1 MALDPSKITSALDGT
16 NDKWAEAISFFTGFK
31 APPRADLFD
40 TLVGNEGIPQMK
52 VEISD
57 VGYVDYVDTEDL
69 NWLYENAGY
78 DINNT
83 DFVIPFYSTS
93 GGAGSDVTMHKARIT
108 LLGQKSVDGP
118 PTGGYYEGGTFSSS
132 IDGHLG
138 MDGKPTWDTTKLT
151 QYAYG
156 TGLAL
161 EKLRNDEKL
170 GTHGFAW
177 NGLPV
182 ADADSVSLGTFDV
195 VAGSFDR
202 VAEFFVKQQAIVE
215 EWAGR
220 LGTEKNEAWRGQAAG
235 VFWDLLNKIN
245 KQYTDYKE
253 DTSPN
258 GSYQSKQGNEIRQAK
273 KDLQKAVIDLH
284 NVWMDWEL
292 KMGNPLRWLSDLLT
306 DVMNYTWDHNIT
318 KITYEIEGA
327 GYSYYTNYIAEEGF
341 DNRAKAQRDTLMDFG
356 DLKDLSTWEAIGN
369 KSIEMWQQSVKD
381 NLEAAAID
389 AMEYVKNAWSN
400 SSFDLGTVKS
410 RGGDTLKEGLAEDKA
425 DKLEDDNKK
434 KEDDAKKA
442 AEEAQ
447 KKQDEFIAW
456 QKEQARIAKEE
467 AAKEKAEAEAK
478 AAAAEAKAEKE
489 KEEAKAEREK
499 EKAEAE
505 AKAAAAEAKAD
516 AKAAE
521 AEAKQE
527 QKEKEQEEKAAEAE
541 AKAAAKEAEQEAKA
555 EAKEAE
561 QEAKQE
567 EKEKEQEAK
576 QAEQEA
582 KQEQKEKEQEA
593 KQAEQQAKQEAKQE
607 EAERKQEEAQGRQEQ
622 MQMLQMNQAKAQQ
635 EEAKKEQAKKEA
647 EQEAKQ
653 AEQEAEQEAKQAEQE
668 AKQEEKEKEAEQK
681 QAEQEKKQEAKEAE
695 QEAKQE
701 EKEKEAEQKQAEQE
715 AKADRI
721 RTEQEDKQE
730 QLQAEQEQKQ
740 AEQEAKQEEKEKEAE
755 QKQAEQEA
763 KAEARQNEAEAK
775 QDQLQQEQEKKQN
788 EAEAKQDQ
796 LQQEQEKKQ
805 NEAQAKQE
813 QLQQEAEKKQNE
825 AEARFG
831 DQSRGL
837 LNGGDLLSPDISGP
851 VNEGNLP
858 VSDVLDVPGGG
869 ESHIDDN
876 GRLVTEYPDGSSTTI
891 DPLTHSS
898 TLTRPDGTTVSGPL
912 NTGDLLPN
920 PDGSTTRL
928 DPQGNVV
935 MEYPDGTSQTIDPDT
950 GSTTITN
957 PDGTTR
963 SGYLNDLDNPLNGYQ
978 PPTSGPLN
986 SGSLDGYNS
995 PSYDLSG
1002 YEEELFDENPYES
1015 PLDSNAAAASSG
1027 SSAPNHNRTQ
1037 LNSGPLPGF
1046 GGGGADAMG
1055 SSSGGTGTGSGGMPM
1070 GGGMGGGM
1078 GGMGGGMGGAGGGQD
1093 SKAERVR
1100 SVIDGDVVSNRRPQ
1114 PGARPPLPGSR
1125 GYADDEVRVAASGN
1139 TAGQNP
1145 FLPPM
1150 AGGGA
1155 PNQTQT
1161 QSGDRARDSWVPED
1175 EDVWGTDEGGAPAVI
1190 GR

>member
-1 MALDPSKITSALDGT
+1 MALDPSKITTDIDGT
-16 NDKWAEAISFFTGFK
+16 NDKWAEAVKFFTGFK

-118 PTGGYYEGGTFSSS
+118 PTGGYYEGGTFTSS

-182 ADADSVSLGTFDV
+182 ADVDSVSMGSFDV

-202 VAEFFVKQQAIVE
+202 VAEFFVNQQQKVE
-215 EWAGR
+215 EWEGR
-220 LGTEKNEAWRGQAAG
+220 LGTEKNDAWRGQAAG
-235 VFWDLLNKIN
+235 VFWDLLHKIN
-245 KQYTDYKE
+245 KQYTDYA
-253 DTSPN
+253 DDMSAN
-258 GSYQSKQGNEIRQAK
+258 GSFRSKQGNEIRQAK
-273 KDLQKAVIDLH
+273 KDFQKAVVDLH
-284 NVWMDWEL
+284 TVWMDWEL

-306 DVMNYTWDHNIT
+306 DVMEYTWDHNIT
-318 KITYEIEGA
+318 KITYEIEP
-327 GYSYYTNYIAEEGF
+327 SYDSYVTNYVADEGF
-341 DNRAKAQRDTLMDFG
+341 DNRAKAQRDKLFDFG
-356 DLKDLSTWEAIGN
+356 DLKDLKTWEEIGN
-369 KSIEMWQQSVKD
+369 EALRMWQQSVKD

-389 AMEYVKNAWSN
+389 AMAYVKNSWSN
-400 SSFDLGTVKS
+400 SSLDLGEIKS
-410 RGGDTLKEGLAEDKA
+410 RGGGSLKEGLAEDKA

-447 KKQDEFIAW
+447 RKQDEFIAW

-467 AAKEKAEAEAK
+467 AEKEKAE
-478 AAAAEAKAEKE
+478 AEAKAEKE

-499 EKAEAE
+499 EKAEQE
-505 AKAAAAEAKAD
+505 A
-516 AKAAE
+516 
-521 AEAKQE
+521 
-527 QKEKEQEEKAAEAE
+527 KEKEQE
-541 AKAAAKEAEQEAKA
+541 AKAAAKEAEQEAKQEQKEKEA
-555 EAKEAE
+555 EAKQAEQEAKQEAKEAEAKAEQEQKEKEAEQKQAEQEAKQEAKEAE

-582 KQEQKEKEQEA
+582 KQEQKEKEAEA
-593 KQAEQQAKQEAKQE
+593 KQAEAQQ
-607 EAERKQEEAQGRQEQ
+607 RQEQ
-622 MQMLQMNQAKAQQ
+622 MQLLQMNQAKAQQ

-653 AEQEAEQEAKQAEQE
+653 AEQEAKQEAKEQEAEQKQAEQE
-668 AKQEEKEKEAEQK
+668 AKQEAKE
-681 QAEQEKKQEAKEAE
+681 AEQEKKQEEKEKE

-715 AKADRI
+715 AKQDRI
-721 RTEQEDKQE
+721 RTEQEAKQE
-730 QLQAEQEQKQ
+730 ALQTEQEKKQ
-740 AEQEAKQEEKEKEAE
+740 AEQEAKQEAKEQEAE

-763 KAEARQNEAEAK
+763 KAEAKQAEQEAK
-775 QDQLQQEQEKKQN
+775 QEQLQAEQEKKQN

-796 LQQEQEKKQ
+796 LQQEAEKKQ
-805 NEAQAKQE
+805 NEAQSRYE
-813 QLQQEAEKKQNE
+813 
-825 AEARFG
+825 R
-831 DQSRGL
+831 QSQGL
-837 LNGGDLLSPDISGP
+837 LNNGDLLSPDISGP
-851 VNEGNLP
+851 VNDGSLNLP

-869 ESHIDDN
+869 ETHIDDN
-876 GRLVTEYPDGSSTTI
+876 GRVVTEYPDGSRTTI
-891 DPLTHSS
+891 DPVTHSS
-898 TLTRPDGTTVSGPL
+898 TLTRPDGSTVSGPL

-920 PDGSTTRL
+920 PDGSRTQL
-928 DPQGNVV
+928 DSQGNVV
-935 MEYPDGTSQTIDPDT
+935 TEYQDGTSQKIDPDT
-950 GSTTITN
+950 GSTTITD
-957 PDGTTR
+957 PDGSTR

-986 SGSLDGYNS
+986 GGSLDGYNS
-995 PSYDLSG
+995 SSYDPSG

-1015 PLDSNAAAASSG
+1015 PQDINAASSG
-1027 SSAPNHNRTQ
+1027 SSTPNHNRTQ
-1037 LNSGPLPGF
+1037 LNSGPFPGL
-1046 GGGGADAMG
+1046 GGGGADAMAGASGGTG
-1055 SSSGGTGTGSGGMPM
+1055 SSSGGTGSPGGMPM

-1100 SVIDGDVVSNRRPQ
+1100 SVIDGDVVNNRRPQ

-1125 GYADDEVRVAASGN
+1125 RYADDEVRVAASGN